1 MAQLKYLYWN
11 SDQNIK
17 TWLKNYKP
25 FWKYKQ
31 CRLYFHEVE
40 STSLFLSS
48 KAYIIRGGSRAAATS
63 KMEFFVI
70 IVNGFQPLT
79 IIIKHSILYAAAA
92 LDPPLI
98 IRHLESHCL
107 TNWQIDHDVEW
118 INNDLKASGLWLNV
132 HYKLYTFNLHAAKWD
147 PYLIWR
153 IYLFTI

>member
-1 MAQLKYLYWN
+1 MARLKYLYWN

-31 CRLYFHEVE
+31 CRLYFREVE
-40 STSLFLSS
+40 STSLFPSS

-63 KMEFFVI
+63 KMEFS
-70 IVNGFQPLT
+70 
-79 IIIKHSILYAAAA
+79 IIIKHSILYAAAYIH

-132 HYKLYTFNLHAAKWD
+132 HYKLFTFNLHATKWD